1 MRDHPSF
8 KTTMSGKQSVWS
20 LEGDGCIANFSISTL
35 VVQLGLFESISAIHC
50 FVCLFVYLFRPFKSQ
65 CCTSIGKQATKLDP
79 MSKKL
84 TLDSG
89 VEISYDKCL
98 LATGGKPR
106 NLPLFSDAPPSV
118 KEKVSLYRSIPDF
131 LKMDKLVDSV
141 GSILVVGGGFLGSEL
156 AVGMASRGEEVA
168 CDLSLCVR
176 QYLFLG
182 MCYVFEIG
190 GTTAPDLGF

>member
-1 MRDHPSF
+1 ML
-8 KTTMSGKQSVWS
+8 
-20 LEGDGCIANFSISTL
+20 LE
-35 VVQLGLFESISAIHC
+35 
-50 FVCLFVYLFRPFKSQ
+50 
-65 CCTSIGKQATKLDP
+65 QATKLDP

-106 NLPLFSDAPPSV
+106 NLPLFSEAPPSV
-118 KEKVSLYRSIPDF
+118 QENVSLYRSIPDF

-156 AVGMASRGEEVA
+156 AVGMANRGEKEWLMIS
-168 CDLSLCVR
+168 LSLPLCM
-176 QYLFLG
+176 LG
-182 MCYVFEIG
+182 NVG
-190 GTTAPDLGF
+190 D